1 MEATAFMRAPA
12 WIRPSISIFRFSSCR
27 RLLLVKPDS
36 MRDDVMGLPAHR
48 LYDSMSCSARGPR
61 LAVEQL
67 KHGGLETS
75 QQLADLGR
83 RR

>member
-1 MEATAFMRAPA
+1 MRKT
-12 WIRPSISIFRFSSCR
+12 IELNLRFSSCR
-27 RLLLVKPDS
+27 WLLRLKRNG

-48 LYDSMSCSARGPR
+48 LYDSMSCSARGTR

-75 QQLADLGR
+75 RHLADLGR